1 MSQRTV
7 PGHQIA
13 EPSPQGSRRTGMPAL
28 VTRTPEW
35 APEVDARLSR
45 VGTWIWIGAD
55 VLFFVAW
62 FFAFFYLRDLN
73 NNNAWMAAGVI
84 PPHRGVGAAIV
95 LLAVLAAA
103 MYWVGA
109 SVVTTEGTA
118 RRTLLWMALVAGI
131 LCLVVQVYEF
141 KNLGFDPQLGGG
153 YPSVFIGLK
162 GAWLVQLVGAMFWIA
177 GQIAQA
183 KPGGDVTI
191 RPASALIFGY
201 FLAFLAG
208 IALLSY
214 LVLYFV

>member
-1 MSQRTV
+1 MSRAI
-7 PGHQIA
+7 PEHQIV
-13 EPSPQGSRRTGMPAL
+13 EPAPQGFRATGMPAL
-28 VTRTPEW
+28 VTRSPEW
-35 APEVDARLSR
+35 SPEVDARVAR

-62 FFAFFYLRDLN
+62 FFAFFYLRALN
-73 NNNAWMAAGVI
+73 NNHSWMPAGII
-84 PPHRGVGAAIV
+84 PPHRGVGAAIA
-95 LLAVLAAA
+95 LLAVLSAA

-109 SVVTTEGTA
+109 SVVATQGTT
-118 RRTLLWMALVAGI
+118 RRTLLWMALVAAI

-153 YPSVFIGLK
+153 YQSVFIGLK
-162 GAWLVQLVGAMFWIA
+162 GIWLVHLVGAMFWLA